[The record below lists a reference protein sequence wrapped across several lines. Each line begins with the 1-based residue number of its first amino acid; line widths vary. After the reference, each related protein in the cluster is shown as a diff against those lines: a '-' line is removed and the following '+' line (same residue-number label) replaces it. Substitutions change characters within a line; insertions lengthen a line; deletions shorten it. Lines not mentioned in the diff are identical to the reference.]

1 MRTRECNSQEEEPQ
15 NLFFFFLL
23 FFNKCKNRRIIGKFP
38 RKFPKKKKKRGRQK
52 KTIKTQNRKE
62 HKTYIST
69 TYSG

>member
-15 NLFFFFLL
+15 NLFFLISARIAESSGSSQGNFQR
-23 FFNKCKNRRIIGKFP
+23 KN
-38 RKFPKKKKKRGRQK
+38 KRGRQK